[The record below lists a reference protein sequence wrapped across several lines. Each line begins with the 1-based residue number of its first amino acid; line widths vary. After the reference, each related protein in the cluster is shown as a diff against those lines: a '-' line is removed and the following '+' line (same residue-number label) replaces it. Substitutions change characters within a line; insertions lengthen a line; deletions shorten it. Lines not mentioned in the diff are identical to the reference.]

1 MTGHARALDLV
12 GAAPAFRLDADEAR
26 ELAAHLRE
34 CPVCART
41 AARMRTDASAIGAID
56 PAVSPRLHDRLQ
68 EVAVSA
74 PRTGP
79 QALGIVLA
87 FVLLAAGVVGASIG
101 VGALVAPR
109 VAVAPSTTLAAEPG
123 DVVAWSTDVA
133 QLRAGSF
140 GIEANG
146 RVFAAPGGADVT
158 SDPGNLEA
166 WTLESRWRDAGVEQA
181 MTLYFAADETHWWVP
196 ELWVRDGSVDGP
208 GTKAD
213 WVTFK
218 DVVARTPL
226 GQPFRGDI
234 DLVAT
239 AATGPVKVHLGDVRI
254 AVHPNDPI
262 NEPIGGT
269 RKLLVANGVPAINGD
284 PFGPGGPLHCSGILQ
299 LPPQAAEARLL
310 TEGYGLS
317 WRWEYKTG
325 TNTGFAEVRNTAP
338 ASGWITDTAVGGS
351 GELIVF
357 VSDPNRPTGQPR
369 DLPADCAT
377 P

>member
-1 MTGHARALDLV
+1 
-12 GAAPAFRLDADEAR
+12 
-26 ELAAHLRE
+26 
-34 CPVCART
+34 
-41 AARMRTDASAIGAID
+41 MRTDASAIGAID

-109 VAVAPSTTLAAEPG
+109 VAVAPSPALAAEPG

-146 RVFAAPGGADVT
+146 RVFDAPAGADVT

-166 WTLESRWRDAGVEQA
+166 WTLETRWRDAGVEQA

-234 DLVAT
+234 DLAAT

-269 RKLLVANGVPAINGD
+269 RKRARRERRPGHQRRPVRTRWPAPLLGHPPAAAT
-284 PFGPGGPLHCSGILQ
+284 GGGG
-299 LPPQAAEARLL
+299 AAADRGLRALL
-310 TEGYGLS
+310 
-317 WRWEYKTG
+317 
-325 TNTGFAEVRNTAP
+325 
-338 ASGWITDTAVGGS
+338 AVGVQDRHQHGVRR
-351 GELIVF
+351 GPQHGAGVRLDHRHRRRQQRRAHRVRH
-357 VSDPNRPTGQPR
+357 RPEPPVRGPPR

>member
-1 MTGHARALDLV
+1 MTGHARALDLA

-34 CPVCART
+34 CPECART

-74 PRTGP
+74 PRSGP

-87 FVLLAAGVVGASIG
+87 LVLLAAGVVGASIG

-109 VAVAPSTTLAAEPG
+109 VAVAPSPALAAEPG

-166 WTLESRWRDAGVEQA
+166 WTLETRWRDAGVEQA
-181 MTLYFAADETHWWVP
+181 MTLYFAADKTHWWVP
-196 ELWVRDGSVDGP
+196 ELWVRDGPRRP
-208 GTKAD
+208 G
-213 WVTFK
+213 
-218 DVVARTPL
+218 RQ
-226 GQPFRGDI
+226 GR
-234 DLVAT
+234 
-239 AATGPVKVHLGDVRI
+239 LGDVQGRRGED
-254 AVHPNDPI
+254 AARA
-262 NEPIGGT
+262 T
-269 RKLLVANGVPAINGD
+269 VPRRHRPRRHRRDRSGQ
-284 PFGPGGPLHCSGILQ
+284 GPSRG
-299 LPPQAAEARLL
+299 R
-310 TEGYGLS
+310 
-317 WRWEYKTG
+317 
-325 TNTGFAEVRNTAP
+325 
-338 ASGWITDTAVGGS
+338 
-351 GELIVF
+351 
-357 VSDPNRPTGQPR
+357 PNRGAPERPDQR
-369 DLPADCAT
+369 ADR
-377 P
+377 

>member
-1 MTGHARALDLV
+1 MRGLFASAFLAVTFPLAAQNPAPAAQGALTREAVQERLSKNTGSEIPDLSGLDLR
-12 GAAPAFRLDADEAR
+12 RLDLSGLDFRQANLMKAR
-26 ELAAHLRE
+26 LDSANLSGAKLFA
-34 CPVCART
+34 VNL
-41 AARMRTDASAIGAID
+41 TDASAIGAID

-109 VAVAPSTTLAAEPG
+109 IAVAPSPALAAEPG

-140 GIEANG
+140 GIEADG
-146 RVFAAPGGADVT
+146 RVFDAPAGADVT

-166 WTLESRWRDAGVEQA
+166 WTLETRWRDAGVEQA

-208 GTKAD
+208 GAKAD

-269 RKLLVANGVPAINGD
+269 RKLLVENGVPAINGD

-299 LPPQAAEARLL
+299 LPPQAAEARPR
-310 TEGYGLS
+310 EP
-317 WRWEYKTG
+317 RTG
-325 TNTGFAEVRNTAP
+325 AVQRGAERPARPLRATG
-338 ASGWITDTAVGGS
+338 
-351 GELIVF
+351 
-357 VSDPNRPTGQPR
+357 
-369 DLPADCAT
+369 
-377 P
+377 